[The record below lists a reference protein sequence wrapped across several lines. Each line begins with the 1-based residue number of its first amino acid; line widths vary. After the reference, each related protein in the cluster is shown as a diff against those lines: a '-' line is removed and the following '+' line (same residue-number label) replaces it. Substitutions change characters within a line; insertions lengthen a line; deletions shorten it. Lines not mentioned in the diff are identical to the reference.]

1 MSGKLERQFLAHYID
16 ARMGQYTPNYV
27 RLGKDLE
34 EYNEELNPQVEIK
47 RSLKGAPLVSFSG
60 YQVQSEVETYYAE
73 KGDPLFNVLSR
84 IANNR
89 FIGDACKTTK
99 VDALFDSYGIQI
111 WAYREDCVLVPKSV
125 GGDVSGV
132 QIPFS
137 VINAGN
143 RVYGKFDPLT
153 KTFDD
158 GVEPSPEQLKVG
170 VANVVP
176 TIGQQR
182 ISATSQGLDY
192 FSQVVVQPISYVEVP
207 NDYGTTVI
215 IGRVNP

>member
-1 MSGKLERQFLAHYID
+1 MGGKLERQFLAHYID
-16 ARMGQYTPNYV
+16 ARMGKYTPNYV

-34 EYNEELNPQVEIK
+34 EYNEELNPEIEIK
-47 RSLKGAPLVSFSG
+47 RSLKGAPKVSFSG
-60 YQVQSEVETYYAE
+60 YQVQSEVQTYYAE
-73 KGDPLFNVLSR
+73 KGDPLFTVLAR

-89 FIGDACKTTK
+89 YNGDACKTTR

-111 WAYREDCVLVPKSV
+111 WAYREDCLLVPKSV

-143 RVYGKFDPLT
+143 RVYGTFDPLT
-153 KTFDD
+153 KTFSD
-158 GVEPSPEQLKVG
+158 GVPPEPGQLKVG
-170 VANVVP
+170 VATVTP
-176 TIGQQR
+176 MIGQQR
-182 ISATSQGLDY
+182 ITATSQDLDY
-192 FSQVVVQPISYVEVP
+192 FTQVVVQPISYVEVP

-215 IGRVNP
+215 IGTVNP